1 MHRLA
6 VPRHALRAQIRLFP
20 ELERTLAYARMLER
34 AGCKLLAVHGR
45 TRDQKDTT
53 AHRADW
59 AAIAAVRAA
68 VRMPVL
74 ANGDVRDLREA
85 AECMAATGTVGVLS
99 AEPLLRNPTLFHATS
114 AHDAAD
120 AAASRPLAWPAQL
133 GLEYCAFAERYPT
146 PPRMVRGHIHKIL
159 GAWLSEF
166 TDLRD
171 ALNVGPHTLA
181 GATAVCEAARERLAA
196 IEASEG
202 RRAPVVKKSERVL
215 AREAAEAAKAAAV
228 EEAERERAAL
238 AALPGG
244 GEACGACV
252 GSEGAE
258 GAEGAPPP
266 KRARAGE
273 ADGDAAAAAPAA
285 AAAAEEAR
293 AAAPAAAPAAAC
305 VA

>member
-1 MHRLA
+1 
-6 VPRHALRAQIRLFP
+6 
-20 ELERTLAYARMLER
+20 MLER

-68 VRMPVL
+68 VRIPVL

-85 AECMAATGTVGVLS
+85 AECMAATGAVGVLS
-99 AEPLLRNPTLFHATS
+99 AEPLLRNPTLFHGPAP
-114 AHDAAD
+114 HDASE
-120 AAASRPLAWPAQL
+120 AAAARPLAWPALL
-133 GLEYCAFAERYPT
+133 GLEYCALAERYPT

-159 GAWLSEF
+159 GTWLSEF

-171 ALNVGPHTLA
+171 ALNAGPHTLA
-181 GATAVCEAARERLAA
+181 GATAVCEAARARLEG
-196 IEASEG
+196 IEAAEG
-202 RRAPVVKKSERVL
+202 RREPIIKKTERAI
-215 AREAAEAAKAAAV
+215 AREAAEAAKAAAM

-244 GEACGACV
+244 GGEGGACGAC
-252 GSEGAE
+252 GGGGDAAAEAAATEGGEPA
-258 GAEGAPPP
+258 P
-266 KRARAGE
+266 KRARGGE
-273 ADGDAAAAAPAA
+273 AEGDAVAAAAAPAPA
-285 AAAAEEAR
+285 GEEAG
-293 AAAPAAAPAAAC
+293 AAAPTPVAPAAAAC